1 MSFVAQIKADITN
14 FENNIKK
21 ATDVADSSTKKM
33 QAQFDRLGDSFIKIG
48 AKASILSTAIIGAT
62 VGIVKLGISAG
73 DASAEINNLST
84 ATSLSTDLI
93 QELSYVATASN
104 SSFEGLQSSMDSFQR
119 RLKTV
124 GEEGSRVNEMFGKLG
139 VSTTDASGNVK
150 SMDDV
155 LLDTF
160 NKLGDME
167 DGLAKNAIGAEL
179 FGRSWNEVALIVSSG
194 SKGIAELREEAN
206 KLGLVLDENTL
217 QSSDDFATAMGLVG
231 FQIDTLKTK
240 IGASLVPILQ
250 ETVLPLFEDKIIP
263 AVSKFADNIA
273 ELSEKFNALSPS
285 TKNAIFAIT
294 GIATAIGPLLLG
306 LGGLLKMMP
315 LIIAGFTAL
324 TGPIGIAVMAIT
336 AGATLIITHWDE
348 IKAASNNVVEYVK
361 DDWERLKESLSVTS
375 SSIGKLM
382 KGDFNGWMDDVKE
395 SFNLTIDYLKNRWEQ
410 LKGIFKDDKIG
421 NPDQKLLDAALAA
434 NEMTGALGN
443 TTKAV
448 EDTIQPTIDLVKAND
463 DLAQS
468 QEKVVESLK
477 AMRLVIP
484 QKEVYSLFNELFTQS
499 GNELILNPV
508 IEPNIDSAT
517 LKSKMYESVKGAMG
531 DLSEGIQTITIDLTS
546 MLSSALTDMFGAVSN
561 AIMNGD
567 NVIDALGVSLLGTLG
582 GIMVELGQMV
592 IVTGTAIETV
602 KAALIGLGGLGAIA
616 AGAALIAIGSMFSA
630 GARKLGSSMGGGGGY
645 SGSSSMQNSQPTLGN
660 SDYRGA
666 YQDDFRVEFKI
677 GSNELVGVLDTANQR
692 RNRLG

>member
-361 DDWERLKESLSVTS
+361 DDWERLKESFEVTN
-375 SSIGKLM
+375 SSIAKLI
-382 KGDFNGWMDDVKE
+382 KGDFNGWMDDVKK
-395 SFNLTIDYLKNRWEQ
+395 SFDLTIDYLKNRWEQ